1 MIVRCNKGNNFLIL
15 FSEFCVLSAFVLF
28 WDEYKTSVN
37 SKMVYLLSIIFLL
50 LQVFLI
56 RWFLSISRT
65 IVFTDENIEV
75 VIFGKR
81 LYFSLAET
89 TCFEYRRVHLR
100 SQYEKSYVFCPN
112 GIRFFGRLPPLMS
125 SIIFHPICLVFVNC
139 KEYSI
144 SSFPPVFETPEN
156 DITEYLSIHGINTVC
171 RCNTIPRKRS
181 AAKKRPDT
189 DRNRRLSGVTGSKK

>member
-1 MIVRCNKGNNFLIL
+1 MIVRCSKGNNYLIL

-100 SQYEKSYVFCPN
+100 
-112 GIRFFGRLPPLMS
+112 
-125 SIIFHPICLVFVNC
+125 
-139 KEYSI
+139 
-144 SSFPPVFETPEN
+144 
-156 DITEYLSIHGINTVC
+156 
-171 RCNTIPRKRS
+171 
-181 AAKKRPDT
+181 
-189 DRNRRLSGVTGSKK
+189 